1 MRLAS
6 PRVRGA
12 AGRVSK
18 RRGDA
23 MCGFRGLLLSLLLA
37 RLAACSPG
45 TPAGATAAALA
56 SGAAQ
61 RAAPR
66 SEEAASRRARAA
78 RAGAPVSAARPR
90 RGGPAPPL
98 RRRRAAGDSPA
109 HRSPPGACGLRD
121 RGAAASSR
129 LSGGSRSGSQVCV
142 EKSLLFRSNTPYP
155 TDTVAVPGG
164 HDLLFCVQ
172 LDDSKLN
179 HYQQP
184 QDIKESDF
192 LKFLEKY
199 GRHSF
204 LAPSQVQP
212 SLSTFYRAGDPIL
225 TYFDSSSVLNTLR
238 QPVKMGA
245 SGLCVD
251 GNPAGFLDSKSTS
264 CTRIFANLS
273 KSCVTDP
280 ALDAASYYRDF
291 TVLKVPVSDTIVES
305 MKVKVT
311 AVAPP
316 GAPHMKDNTCNNV
329 VSEVNYEIEFSGTH
343 GIQSVSVRFKVSNI
357 SGNSGSSLQQHFT
370 LHFWTRTLSHTLPRS
385 GNPGYITGA
394 PLLIANSGATQHMSV
409 LQSEGDGSCS
419 QFLRHTVQFGRNMR
433 TGCKLSLSP
442 ILEESNCSY
451 IQKKLYTVLQGM
463 NRVED
468 LAITGSAHPT
478 QAEAWT
484 TILIQNCSVQAV
496 NCTSCCMVPVTLE
509 IQLLWSKVGLLSNP
523 QAQILG
529 ARYFYRCHPLKSHKF
544 CLGSFFKFFL
554 HNFALKAIFHIVSRE
569 VNEVMISQI
578 GLNQCKHRGYAASRF
593 LLLRLACRAGKP
605 GQGVRLLFWQQ
616 CGLKS
621 AQASHETP
629 HSSGSKCVSCFTPF
643 C

>member
-1 MRLAS
+1 
-6 PRVRGA
+6 
-12 AGRVSK
+12 
-18 RRGDA
+18 
-23 MCGFRGLLLSLLLA
+23 MCGAPGLLLALLLA

-45 TPAGATAAALA
+45 TPPGAAAAELAAGATH
-56 SGAAQ
+56 

-66 SEEAASRRARAA
+66 IEEAASRRAPAA
-78 RAGAPVSAARPR
+78 RAVRAGAQIAAAGPR

-98 RRRRAAGDSPA
+98 RRRAPRAARA
-109 HRSPPGACGLRD
+109 ARHSPPGACGLRD
-121 RGAAASSR
+121 PDAADSSR
-129 LSGGSRSGSQVCV
+129 LSGGSRSVSQVCV
-142 EKSLLFRSNTPYP
+142 EKSLMFRSNTPYP
-155 TDTVAVPGG
+155 TETVAVPGG
-164 HDLLFCVQ
+164 RDLLFCVQ

-179 HYQQP
+179 YFQQP

-212 SLSTFYRAGDPIL
+212 SFSAFYRAGDPIL
-225 TYFDSSSVLNTLR
+225 IYFDSSSVLSTLR

-273 KSCVTDP
+273 KSCITDP

-291 TVLKVPVSDTIVES
+291 TVLKVPINDTIMPS

-316 GAPHMKDNTCNNV
+316 GAPHMEDNTCNNV
-329 VSEVNYEIEFSGTH
+329 VSEVIYEIEFSGTR
-343 GIQSVSVRFKVSNI
+343 GIQSVSVRFRVSNI

-385 GNPGYITGA
+385 GNPSYITGA
-394 PLLIANSGATQHMSV
+394 PLLVANSGAMQHMSI
-409 LQSEGDGSCS
+409 LRSKGDGSCS

-433 TGCKLSLSP
+433 TGCKLSLSTV
-442 ILEESNCSY
+442 LEESNCSY
-451 IQKKLYTVLQGM
+451 IQQKLYKALQGM
-463 NRVED
+463 NRAED
-468 LAITGSAHPT
+468 LAITGSAHST
-478 QAEAWT
+478 QAEEWT

-509 IQLLWSKVGLLSNP
+509 IQILWTKVGLLSNP

-529 ARYFYRCHPLKSHKF
+529 ARYFYQCHPLKFLSTSTVPLTTVVTFTDMTEWPEPPRGQPQMHWKLPF
-544 CLGSFFKFFL
+544 DIFFPFKV
-554 HNFALKAIFHIVSRE
+554 ALNLERSYRDDLA
-569 VNEVMISQI
+569 
-578 GLNQCKHRGYAASRF
+578 GYF
-593 LLLRLACRAGKP
+593 LLILIM
-605 GQGVRLLFWQQ
+605 
-616 CGLKS
+616 
-621 AQASHETP
+621 
-629 HSSGSKCVSCFTPF
+629 SSILCF
-643 C
+643 

>member
-1 MRLAS
+1 
-6 PRVRGA
+6 
-12 AGRVSK
+12 
-18 RRGDA
+18 
-23 MCGFRGLLLSLLLA
+23 
-37 RLAACSPG
+37 
-45 TPAGATAAALA
+45 
-56 SGAAQ
+56 
-61 RAAPR
+61 
-66 SEEAASRRARAA
+66 
-78 RAGAPVSAARPR
+78 
-90 RGGPAPPL
+90 
-98 RRRRAAGDSPA
+98 
-109 HRSPPGACGLRD
+109 
-121 RGAAASSR
+121 
-129 LSGGSRSGSQVCV
+129 
-142 EKSLLFRSNTPYP
+142 
-155 TDTVAVPGG
+155 
-164 HDLLFCVQ
+164 LFCVQ

-199 GRHSF
+199 GS

-305 MKVKVT
+305 MK
-311 AVAPP
+311 
-316 GAPHMKDNTCNNV
+316 
-329 VSEVNYEIEFSGTH
+329 VNYEIEFSGTH

-529 ARYFYRCHPLKSHKF
+529 ARYFYRCHPLKFLSTSTVSLTTVVTFTDITEWPEPPRGQPQMHWKLPF
-544 CLGSFFKFFL
+544 DIFF
-554 HNFALKAIFHIVSRE
+554 
-569 VNEVMISQI
+569 
-578 GLNQCKHRGYAASRF
+578 
-593 LLLRLACRAGKP
+593 
-605 GQGVRLLFWQQ
+605 
-616 CGLKS
+616 
-621 AQASHETP
+621 
-629 HSSGSKCVSCFTPF
+629 
-643 C
+643 